1 MPKLLLFLVF
11 CLNGRSM
18 ASKFAKTV
26 CLELSSLIPHK
37 TLLSIHLTS
46 QSSSYLCLSFLSSEP
61 PLLLTLNHLLSVH
74 ARVIF
79 SSAKTVTIFHHCCIS
94 FNGCLLNNVLFIKVL
109 SSPSKY
115 CITGN

>member
-37 TLLSIHLTS
+37 TLLSIYLTS

-74 ARVIF
+74 DLSNSSFVLIHYRFYQLPVLASHPEHLFVCLISVQLTKKVI
-79 SSAKTVTIFHHCCIS
+79 
-94 FNGCLLNNVLFIKVL
+94 G
-109 SSPSKY
+109 
-115 CITGN
+115 